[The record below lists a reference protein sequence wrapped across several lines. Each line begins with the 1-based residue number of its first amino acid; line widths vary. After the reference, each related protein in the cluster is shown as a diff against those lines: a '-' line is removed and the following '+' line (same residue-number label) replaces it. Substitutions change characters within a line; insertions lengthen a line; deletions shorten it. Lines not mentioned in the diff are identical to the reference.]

1 LEPWYKIATPRRELR
16 EGRSFNPD
24 EFAIALEQVVA
35 GTAVEEYRVSNES
48 LATTFE
54 ATSFYRK
61 SSKEQRLLNAMLLAV
76 PR

>member
-1 LEPWYKIATPRRELR
+1 MEPWYKVTTPAKEVR
-16 EGRSFNPD
+16 EGRSGSPD
-24 EFAIALEQVVA
+24 EFVVA
-35 GTAVEEYRVSNES
+35 IEQPVPGITVEEYRVSNES